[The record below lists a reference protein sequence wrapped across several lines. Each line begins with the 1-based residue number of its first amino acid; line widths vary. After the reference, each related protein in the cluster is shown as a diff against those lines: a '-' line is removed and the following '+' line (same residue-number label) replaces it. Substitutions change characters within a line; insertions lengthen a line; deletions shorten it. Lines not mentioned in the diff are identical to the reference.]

1 MKFVYDYEKNGE
13 LEKIHSVVLMSKSPR
28 RRELLSFLNLK
39 LASIEID
46 ERDIE
51 NRYMDIYKDDEFL
64 VRAGKTCCEIAKEK
78 SNITNLEANTL
89 YISSDTMVIL
99 DDKIYGKPKD
109 LDQAKAMFMSYF
121 SKSHHVITS
130 VCLRS
135 TSYIDVFF
143 TVAEVRFTDYY
154 NSLDEVIDNYINEN
168 NVMDKAGAYG
178 IQDLDPRLISY
189 ICGDINTII
198 GLPVTELS
206 KRIGD
211 KIWLNIFCGI

>member
-1 MKFVYDYEKNGE
+1 MKFVYDYEKSGKLGYVEN
-13 LEKIHSVVLMSKSPR
+13 VVLMSKSPR
-28 RRELLSFLNLK
+28 RRELLSFLDPK
-39 LASIEID
+39 LSSIKID
-46 ERDIE
+46 ERAIE
-51 NRYMDIYKDDEFL
+51 EKYMALYKDDKFL
-64 VRAGKTCCEIAKEK
+64 IRAGKTCCEIAKGK
-78 SNITNLEANTL
+78 SKISKLDPNTL
-89 YISSDTMVIL
+89 YISSDTMVII
-99 DDKIYGKPKD
+99 DEKIYGKPKD

-135 TSYIDVFF
+135 RSYIEVFF

-154 NSLDEVIDNYINEN
+154 KGLDEVIDNYINEN

-178 IQDLDPRLISY
+178 IQDFDPRLVSY

-198 GLPVTELS
+198 GLPVAELS

-211 KIWLNIFCGI
+211 KI

>member
-13 LEKIHSVVLMSKSPR
+13 LEKIYSVVLMSKSPR
-28 RRELLSFLNLK
+28 RRELLSFLNPK
-39 LASIEID
+39 LSSIEID
-46 ERDIE
+46 ERAIE
-51 NRYMDIYKDDEFL
+51 DRYMDIYKDDEFL

-109 LDQAKAMFMSYF
+109 LDQAKAMLMSYF
-121 SKSHHVITS
+121 SKSHYVITS

-135 TSYIDVFF
+135 TSYIEVFF
-143 TVAEVRFTDYY
+143 TIAEVRFTDYY
-154 NSLDEVIDNYINEN
+154 DSLDEVIDNHINEK

-198 GLPVTELS
+198 GFPVAELS

-211 KIWLNIFCGI
+211 KI

>member
-1 MKFVYDYEKNGE
+1 MKFVYDYEKSGKLGYVEN
-13 LEKIHSVVLMSKSPR
+13 VVLMSKSPR
-28 RRELLSFLNLK
+28 RRELLSFLDPK
-39 LASIEID
+39 LSSIKID
-46 ERDIE
+46 ERAIE
-51 NRYMDIYKDDEFL
+51 EKYMALYKDDKFL
-64 VRAGKTCCEIAKEK
+64 IRAGKTCCEIAKGK
-78 SNITNLEANTL
+78 SKISKLDPNTL
-89 YISSDTMVIL
+89 YISSDTMVII
-99 DDKIYGKPKD
+99 DEKIYGKPKD

-135 TSYIDVFF
+135 RSYIEVFF

-154 NSLDEVIDNYINEN
+154 KGLDEVIDNYINEN

-178 IQDLDPRLISY
+178 IQDLDPRLVSY

-198 GLPVTELS
+198 GLPVAELS

-211 KIWLNIFCGI
+211 KI

>member
-13 LEKIHSVVLMSKSPR
+13 LEKIYSVVLMSKSPR
-28 RRELLSFLNLK
+28 RRELLSFLNSK
-39 LASIEID
+39 LSSIEID

-51 NRYMDIYKDDEFL
+51 DRYMDLYKEDEFL

-78 SNITNLEANTL
+78 SNITNLEANAL

-109 LDQAKAMFMSYF
+109 LDQAKAMLMSYF
-121 SKSHHVITS
+121 SKSHYVITS

-135 TSYIDVFF
+135 TSYIEVFF

-154 NSLDEVIDNYINEN
+154 DSLDEVIDNYINEI

-211 KIWLNIFCGI
+211 KI

>member
-13 LEKIHSVVLMSKSPR
+13 VGKLQSVILMSKSPR
-28 RRELLSFLNLK
+28 RRELLSFLNPK
-39 LASIEID
+39 LSSIEID
-46 ERDIE
+46 ERAIE
-51 NRYMDIYKDDEFL
+51 DRYMDLYKEDEFL

-78 SNITNLEANTL
+78 SNITNLEANAL

-109 LDQAKAMFMSYF
+109 LDQAKAMLMSYF
-121 SKSHHVITS
+121 SKSHYVITS

-135 TSYIDVFF
+135 TSYIEVFF
-143 TVAEVRFTDYY
+143 TIAEVRFTDYY
-154 NSLDEVIDNYINEN
+154 DSLDEVIDNYINEK

-198 GLPVTELS
+198 GLPVAELS

>member
-189 ICGDINTII
+189 ICGDVNTII
-198 GLPVTELS
+198 GLPVAELS

-211 KIWLNIFCGI
+211 KI

>member
-189 ICGDINTII
+189 I
-198 GLPVTELS
+198 L
-206 KRIGD
+206 
-211 KIWLNIFCGI
+211 W